1 MLDKIMV
8 IILFFLIITLVVRYF
23 KEEKTTCQEGFQT
36 QNPKDT
42 LRNVLQDN
50 TKIDK
55 LSEITSG
62 LGDKKVMHNQTL
74 SNEGIIQRWPKPW
87 KSDIE
92 WNSSNQPDKTSD
104 TSYNV
109 YWNTHLKSN
118 AVDGVT
124 DPSGYVL
131 RCVDLIKERGKKYAR
146 IDASG
151 CYGSDEIIELTDV
164 NKGNLLTIE
173 VDDIHNKITGPQQ
186 RDGYNNITCSIVNE
200 DNKWICASNCVFAG
214 SIAAGSGNNTGNNN
228 IIDMASDEEKSSGK
242 TWRTAPVS
250 GVVKHNEFH
259 RFKCNAGGGMY
270 AQAGSPDIEPRK
282 CLFGKMQEPLPKDR
296 LNCGDAGIIRGC
308 QVVTDVNDKSC
319 IPEIKEIDGKF
330 YKYCPILCNSEGLGG
345 ANKCTKHSQCRN
357 HLFKRELNDREK
369 NVPWPN
375 PFETDALGYNR
386 IEVDISGN
394 PVNQDAQMTQAAH
407 YSRLMSSG
415 DEIGGTGEP
424 QINVDVLEDSTINGL
439 FNHFINNLKLGEMDE
454 FLRGVRS
461 YFRRDTG
468 DMTWLNDNNYGLSDS
483 SGNQT
488 ILESETTPF
497 TYRYTQGGTHLL
509 SRDLMMDPRKFMNDN
524 QYIAMARKI
533 LYDRKVSTGE
543 KILNPE
549 TIPKADLILL
559 GKINHKIKLLNDE
572 LNNKYLSEDERTEIT
587 TKINRLN
594 QKGSLLITDIE
605 NREKV
610 FDRTVKEERSRPFRQ
625 NDSSYV
631 PFRNNTPSTYTTSRG
646 QVLDTPAGVGG
657 NF

>member
-1 MLDKIMV
+1 
-8 IILFFLIITLVVRYF
+8 
-23 KEEKTTCQEGFQT
+23 
-36 QNPKDT
+36 
-42 LRNVLQDN
+42 
-50 TKIDK
+50 
-55 LSEITSG
+55 
-62 LGDKKVMHNQTL
+62 
-74 SNEGIIQRWPKPW
+74 
-87 KSDIE
+87 
-92 WNSSNQPDKTSD
+92 
-104 TSYNV
+104 
-109 YWNTHLKSN
+109 
-118 AVDGVT
+118 
-124 DPSGYVL
+124 
-131 RCVDLIKERGKKYAR
+131 
-146 IDASG
+146 
-151 CYGSDEIIELTDV
+151 
-164 NKGNLLTIE
+164 
-173 VDDIHNKITGPQQ
+173 
-186 RDGYNNITCSIVNE
+186 
-200 DNKWICASNCVFAG
+200 
-214 SIAAGSGNNTGNNN
+214 
-228 IIDMASDEEKSSGK
+228 MASDEEKSSGK

-296 LNCGDAGIIRGC
+296 LNCGDAGIVRGC

-375 PFETDALGYNR
+375 PFETDALGYNK
-386 IEVDISGN
+386 IEVDSSGN

-424 QINVDVLEDSTINGL
+424 QINVDVLEDSTLNGL

-468 DMTWLNDNNYGLSDS
+468 DMTWLNDNNYGLSDLS
-483 SGNQT
+483 DNQT
-488 ILESETTPF
+488 ILEDETTPF

-509 SRDLMMDPRKFMNDN
+509 SRDLMMDPRNFMNDN

-572 LNNKYLSEDERTEIT
+572 LNNRYLSEDERTEIT

-610 FDRTVKEERSRPFRQ
+610 FDRTVREERSRPFRQ

-646 QVLDTPAGVGG
+646 QVLDTPTGVGG